1 MIRHAALSALLL
13 LAMPNPLA
21 ADSIETANN
30 YPTVAVVDYVLGC
43 MRANGQTRHALE
55 ACSCS
60 IDVIASILPYERYER
75 AATFKSMSLMTGE
88 GAGLFRKAHRRAIP
102 ATNSSGRRR
111 KPTCAASDPDA
122 CISPG
127 RLAGMGQR
135 RGRDDDRDFPKS
147 KSRLPWKRGWA
158 VRFTPGPE
166 TFHGTSAPD
175 RRWPEGCDFHAG
187 A

>member
-88 GAGLFRKAHRRAIP
+88 GAGLFR
-102 ATNSSGRRR
+102 
-111 KPTCAASDPDA
+111 
-122 CISPG
+122 
-127 RLAGMGQR
+127 
-135 RGRDDDRDFPKS
+135 
-147 KSRLPWKRGWA
+147 
-158 VRFTPGPE
+158 E
-166 TFHGTSAPD
+166 SAPARD
-175 RRWPEGCDFHAG
+175 SRNELKRAQAEADVRCF
-187 A
+187 